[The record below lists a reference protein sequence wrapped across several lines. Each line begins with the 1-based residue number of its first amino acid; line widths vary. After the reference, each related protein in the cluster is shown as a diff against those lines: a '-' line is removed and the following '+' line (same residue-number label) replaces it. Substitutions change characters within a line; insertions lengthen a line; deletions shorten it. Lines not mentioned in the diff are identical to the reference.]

1 LIFISKQ
8 FTLGKK
14 ERLKSRKLIEQLFK
28 EGKSFSVFP
37 FRVCYLNHK
46 PLSIHHSTFTTQ
58 FGVGASSKNFKKA
71 VDRNRIKR
79 LMREAFRLQKI
90 NLNNLLKEKN
100 HQLNLFVIYTG
111 KEIPEYK
118 IVFDKMGLILQRI
131 INIISEKNLSD
142 T

>member
-1 LIFISKQ
+1 
-8 FTLGKK
+8 
-14 ERLKSRKLIEQLFK
+14 
-28 EGKSFSVFP
+28 
-37 FRVCYLNHK
+37 
-46 PLSIHHSTFTTQ
+46 
-58 FGVGASSKNFKKA
+58 
-71 VDRNRIKR
+71 
-79 LMREAFRLQKI
+79 MREAFRLQKI